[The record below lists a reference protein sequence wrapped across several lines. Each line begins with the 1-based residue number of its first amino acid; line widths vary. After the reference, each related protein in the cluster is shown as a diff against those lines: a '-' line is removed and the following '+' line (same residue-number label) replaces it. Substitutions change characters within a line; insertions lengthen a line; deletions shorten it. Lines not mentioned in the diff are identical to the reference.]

1 MHRFDRHIDKVVL
14 ALWLRDIS
22 VCNFQDDRS
31 SFFLDMLEEIL
42 GRVED
47 IQQEVNRFF
56 FLGAIEKLERS
67 VAASHTSNVLAVDLE
82 VVCKPTESQSV
93 FPANPN
99 RVFSTVSKYL
109 DDDPTYMSLAN
120 TI

>member
-1 MHRFDRHIDKVVL
+1 
-14 ALWLRDIS
+14 
-22 VCNFQDDRS
+22 
-31 SFFLDMLEEIL
+31 MLEEIL
-42 GRVED
+42 RRFED
-47 IQQEVNRFF
+47 IQQKVDRFF